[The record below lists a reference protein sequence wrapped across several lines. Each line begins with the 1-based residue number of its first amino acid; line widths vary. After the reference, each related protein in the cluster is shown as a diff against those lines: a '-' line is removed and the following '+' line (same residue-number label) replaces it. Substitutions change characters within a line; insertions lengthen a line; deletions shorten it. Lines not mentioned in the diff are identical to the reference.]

1 VRTSDSGPRP
11 EEAQL
16 CGVDGLPRVTEK
28 PWGSEVL
35 LRLTEHYAVKVL
47 RLRAGCR
54 LSLQYH
60 RVKRETLLL
69 GSGRAILETHRHGHI
84 TGHTMEQPVEVPPG
98 TVHRVVDIEDSENA
112 EVYSTELDDV
122 VRLEDDYGRAGAALT
137 REP

>member
-1 VRTSDSGPRP
+1 M
-11 EEAQL
+11 
-16 CGVDGLPRVTEK
+16 TEK

-35 LRLTEHYAVKVL
+35 LRLTDDYAVKVL

-69 GSGRAILETHRHGHI
+69 GSGQALLETHHHGHI

-98 TVHRVVDIEDSENA
+98 TVHRVVAIEDSEIV
-112 EVYSTELDDV
+112 EVSSTELDDV
-122 VRLEDDYGRAGAALT
+122 VRLEDDYGRADAALT
-137 REP
+137 RE

>member
-1 VRTSDSGPRP
+1 VRTSDYDPHP
-11 EEAQL
+11 DETQP
-16 CGVDGLPRVTEK
+16 CGIDGLPRVTEK

-35 LRLTEHYAVKVL
+35 LRLTEEYAVKVL

-69 GSGRAILETHRHGHI
+69 GSGRAILETHHHGHI
-84 TGHTMEQPVEVPPG
+84 ATHTMEQPVEVLPG
-98 TVHRVVDIEDSENA
+98 TVHRVIAIEDSEIV
-112 EVYSTELDDV
+112 EVSSIELDDV

-137 REP
+137 REQ